1 MKYEE
6 MSDQQINH
14 AVGMIV
20 SRDNISAIS
29 ATGEVCVHDFN
40 DSGLCVAWKVF
51 DPCNSWVDVG
61 PISEEN
67 MISVDHHNNGSYIK
81 VWGYSDAGLH
91 SISVLRKDIKRGICI
106 VFLMMNEGV
115 K

>member
-6 MSDQQINH
+6 MSDFEINC
-14 AVGMIV
+14 AVAKALGYNRPGFLNAV
-20 SRDNISAIS
+20 LA
-29 ATGEVCVHDFN
+29 GEE
-40 DSGLCVAWKVF
+40 SEGEKF
-51 DPCNSWVDVG
+51 DPCNSWANAG

-91 SISVLRKDIKRGICI
+91 SISVLRKDIKRGICV
-106 VFLMMNEGV
+106 VFLMIKEGIL
-115 K
+115 